1 MQSTS
6 VFFDAKKLAVSSE
19 KLLMSAEVKVCVT

>member
-6 VFFDAKKLAVSSE
+6 VFFDVKKLAVSSE
-19 KLLMSAEVKVCVT
+19 KLLMSTEVKVCVT